1 MKLIT
6 KSILIFASNLLVW
19 VPAVAQA
26 DSQGPQGVPG
36 IQGVQGIQG
45 VPGIQGVAG
54 VAGVLGPQGVPGP
67 QGPQGVPGAERPCQ
81 PYIIGDAGPEG
92 GKVVYVDGSGCHGLE
107 AQAANASNSTQVV
120 WATALSVSAA
130 YNSPPCQTNA
140 QLTPNCW
147 HLPSKSEL
155 EYLYEQRVVLGDPEN
170 ITYWSSTV
178 CLSKN
183 AYNQTF
189 VDGIQRCK
197 PKEKSHMVRAVRW
210 FW

>member
-26 DSQGPQGVPG
+26 DSQGPPGSQGPQGVPG
-36 IQGVQGIQG
+36 IQGIQG

-54 VAGVLGPQGVPGP
+54 VAGVAGPQGVPGP
-67 QGPQGVPGAERPCQ
+67 QGVAGVERPCQ

-130 YNSPPCQTNA
+130 YKSPPCQTNA

-147 HLPSKSEL
+147 HLPSKS
-155 EYLYEQRVVLGDPEN
+155 
-170 ITYWSSTV
+170 
-178 CLSKN
+178 
-183 AYNQTF
+183 
-189 VDGIQRCK
+189 
-197 PKEKSHMVRAVRW
+197 
-210 FW
+210 